1 MISPNVSSERAFPG
15 APSRGEGHMTLIL
28 TIATLALLTFLGLSC
43 RRARLDL
50 EDQLCEC
57 VPAPVA
63 AAVGFGPSRVDLV
76 PVPPVLIAID
86 GGRPGGSG
94 VSPGT

>member
-1 MISPNVSSERAFPG
+1 
-15 APSRGEGHMTLIL
+15 MTLIL

-50 EDQLCEC
+50 EEQLCAC
-57 VPAPVA
+57 AQAPVA
-63 AAVGFGPSRVDLV
+63 AAVGFGPNRVELV
-76 PVPPVLIAID
+76 PLPPVLIAID

-94 VSPGT
+94 VSPGEKAGRTSAGHGRRGHLQVVEGR

>member
-1 MISPNVSSERAFPG
+1 
-15 APSRGEGHMTLIL
+15 MTLIL

-50 EDQLCEC
+50 EEQLCEC
-57 VPAPVA
+57 AQAPVE
-63 AAVGFGPSRVDLV
+63 LV
-76 PVPPVLIAID
+76 PLPPVLIALD

-94 VSPGT
+94 VSTGEKAGRASSARRGHLQVVEGR

>member
-1 MISPNVSSERAFPG
+1 
-15 APSRGEGHMTLIL
+15 MTLIL

-57 VPAPVA
+57 APAPVA
-63 AAVGFGPSRVDLV
+63 AAVGFGPGRVDPV
-76 PVPPVLIAID
+76 PLPPVLIAID
-86 GGRPGGSG
+86 GGRDPARACIGRQGRRG
-94 VSPGT
+94 HLQVVEGR